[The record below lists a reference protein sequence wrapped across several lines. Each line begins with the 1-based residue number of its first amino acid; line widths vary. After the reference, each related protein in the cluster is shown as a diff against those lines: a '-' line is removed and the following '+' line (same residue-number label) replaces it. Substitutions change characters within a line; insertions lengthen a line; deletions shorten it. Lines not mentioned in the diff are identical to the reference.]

1 METLPEV
8 PAGFDFHGMIDTLV
22 CQGPIVAWDMYWDS
36 AFSSTTAPYWKVNR
50 GLFESFLLSAIYTS
64 KETCKELGSIVKRMN
79 IFVTS
84 DRARKKLGRGKLES
98 IHALTQLF
106 QGILDKLNVV
116 CDKGNKDNKKGYG
129 ATFQFD
135 NRVALQYL
143 KKDLSE
149 FSCKVG
155 GGLLQRWKTA
165 NGMLVGKASE
175 GVAGERAIVQDD
187 REKAFTNPSYVQFWA
202 QKIVDEF
209 EKDSSLGDGKRI
221 IQRFKEMLGIRD
233 RKDPRWT
240 ILMRAFYQVYIT
252 SKGSILGDFAATVIK
267 SLEKQT
273 NFSIG
278 PLIQNDP
285 HLNSLSVSLKDSLV
299 WPELASEEEG
309 HIYEKDESGDHLN
322 MESWT
327 LLNHFYERLG
337 ECRDNPSCLVEGL
350 EKPENYEKL
359 AEAFVNVRSLTKDEL
374 FKWEEP
380 LPTNLDLEWDLM
392 TLHPKEWEEI
402 KERLKPK

>member
-1 METLPEV
+1 METLPKV

-22 CQGPIVAWDMYWDS
+22 CSGPIVAWDMYWDS

-50 GLFESFLLSAIYTS
+50 GLFESFLLSAIYAS

-84 DRARKKLGRGKLES
+84 DRARKKLGSAKLES

-116 CDKGNKDNKKGYG
+116 CDKGNKDNKKGY
-129 ATFQFD
+129 ARTFRLD
-135 NRVALQYL
+135 NQEALQYL
-143 KKDLSE
+143 KDDLRA

-165 NGMLVGKASE
+165 NGILVGDASG
-175 GVAGERAIVQDD
+175 GVARKRAIFQDD

-209 EKDSSLGDGKRI
+209 ERDSSLGSKPI
-221 IQRFKEMLGIRD
+221 IQMFKKGLGIRD
-233 RKDPRWT
+233 RKDPRFT
-240 ILMRAFYQVYIT
+240 ILMRAFYKVYIT
-252 SKGSILGDFAATVIK
+252 SKGSILSEFAAMAIK
-267 SLEKQT
+267 SLEKET

-285 HLNSLSVSLKDSLV
+285 ELNSLSVFLQDPLV
-299 WPELASEEEG
+299 WPELADEEE
-309 HIYEKDESGDHLN
+309 DESDDRLSL
-322 MESWT
+322 ESWT

-337 ECRDNPSCLVEGL
+337 KCHDNPACLVEGL
-350 EKPENYEKL
+350 EGHEEYKEL
-359 AEAFVNVRSLTKDEL
+359 AEAFVKVRSLTEDES
-374 FKWEEP
+374 KEWKEP
-380 LPTNLDLEWDLM
+380 LPTNLDIEWDLM
-392 TLHPKEWEEI
+392 TLRPEEWEEI
-402 KERLKPK
+402 KESLKPK